1 MSTHRPRADRREDG
15 PLLTGKGTFIDGLR
29 LPELDGALHAVFVR
43 SIEPHGR
50 LVSVDTTDASAMPGV
65 AAVLTGE
72 DLTDVWVLPPRLP
85 MANKAM
91 VRPMM
96 AQGVVRFVGEPVAV
110 VLAESRAEAV
120 DAAEAVIVDTDPLP
134 PVIDLDDA
142 LRGEVLLHEA
152 AGTNVSY
159 EWSMPPFEED
169 PCDPCDVV
177 DEFTMRHPRLH
188 AGALEPRAGAAVWI
202 PDGRCIVWV
211 CSQRPAGAK
220 YVIEC
225 ALGVEPGTVRAIA
238 PDVGGGFG
246 SKGGYGCQPEDVV
259 IAWAARRLGRP
270 VRWVETRSESMLAMG
285 HGRASIHRVR
295 IGGGRDGT
303 VLAYEV
309 SAIQD
314 SGAYP
319 AMGTFITTNL
329 RNSGTGVYDIPTARV
344 SGRSVV
350 TNTSSTMA
358 LRGAGRPEASC
369 DIERAMDRYAA
380 IIGLDPLEVR
390 RRNLV
395 PADVFPYKTAV
406 GSTYDSGRYAEA
418 LDRCVE
424 AAEYDALRA
433 EQAERRRKGGALRLG
448 IGVSCTVEITGG
460 GEGEHASV
468 TVEADGSVTVVV
480 GTSPHGQAHETT
492 FAAIVA
498 NELGVGADR
507 VRVLH
512 GDTEVSPYG
521 GGTIGSRSAQL
532 GGSAA
537 HGAAHDV
544 IDLARHAAAE
554 LLEAAA
560 ADVVFDKATGRFHVA
575 GTPALDVGWID
586 LGRLTAD
593 HRFKPEGGAGTYA
606 FGACVATIELD
617 TQTGAVRVRSLVA
630 VDDAGTLLQPQL
642 AEGQVHGGL
651 GMAVAAAIYEEMTYD
666 HDGVPRTANLA
677 DYPLVSAAELP
688 SFETHEMQTPS
699 PNNPL
704 GVKGVGESGTVV
716 ATPALQSAVLD
727 ALREFGVEHLD
738 LPYTPQRVWQA
749 LQAANGSKTESRGL
763 STTGEGATTSEGAT
777 NGYD

>member
-1 MSTHRPRADRREDG
+1 MSTHLPRTDRREDG
-15 PLLTGKGTFIDGLR
+15 PLITGRGTFIDGLR

-50 LVSVDTTDASAMPGV
+50 LVSIDTADATTMPGV
-65 AAVLTGE
+65 VAVLTGD

-96 AQGVVRFVGEPVAV
+96 AQGVVRFVGEPVAI

-120 DAAEAVIVDTDPLP
+120 DAAEAVIVVTDPLS

-142 LRGEVLLHEA
+142 IRGDVLLHEA
-152 AGTNVSY
+152 AGTNVSF
-159 EWSMPPFEED
+159 EWSMPPFDED
-169 PCDPCDVV
+169 PFAACDVV

-188 AGALEPRAGAAVWI
+188 AGAMEPRAGAAVW
-202 PDGRCIVWV
+202 GAAGGCTVWA

-225 ALGVEPGTVRAIA
+225 ALGLDPGTVRVIT

-259 IAWAARRLGRP
+259 IVWAARRLGRP
-270 VRWVETRSESMLAMG
+270 VRWVETRSESMLGMG
-285 HGRASIHRVR
+285 HGRASTHRVR
-295 IGGGRDGT
+295 IGGSRDGK

-309 SAIQD
+309 SAVQD

-329 RNSGTGVYDIPTARV
+329 RNSGTGVYDIPMARV

-358 LRGAGRPEASC
+358 LRGAGRPEASG

-380 IIGLDPLEVR
+380 IIGLDPVEVR

-395 PADVFPYKTAV
+395 PPDAFPYKTAV

-418 LDRCVE
+418 LDRCIE
-424 AAEYDALRA
+424 AADYEALRA
-433 EQAERRRKGGALRLG
+433 EQAERRRKGRAVRIG

-460 GEGEHASV
+460 GEGERASV
-468 TVEADGSVTVVV
+468 SVETDGSVTVVV

-492 FAAIVA
+492 FAAIVG
-498 NELGVGADR
+498 NELGMAPEN

-512 GDTEVSPYG
+512 SDTDLSPFG

-537 HGAAHDV
+537 FGAARDV
-544 IDLARHAAAE
+544 IELARHAAAE
-554 LLEAAA
+554 VLEAAA
-560 ADVVFDKATGRFHVA
+560 ADVVFEQTAGRFHVA
-575 GTPALDVGWID
+575 GTPARDVGWID
-586 LGRLTAD
+586 LGPLSAD
-593 HRFKPEGGAGTYA
+593 HQFKPEGGAGTYA

-617 TQTGAVRVRSLVA
+617 TETGGVRVRSLVA

-651 GMAVAAAIYEEMTYD
+651 GMAVAAAIYEEMVYD

-677 DYPLVSAAELP
+677 DYALVSAAELP

-727 ALREFGVEHLD
+727 ALAEFGVEHLD
-738 LPYTPQRVWQA
+738 LPFTPHRVWRA
-749 LQAANGSKTESRGL
+749 LQAANA
-763 STTGEGATTSEGAT
+763 STTSNTKGDTDEHH
-777 NGYD
+777 

>member
-1 MSTHRPRADRREDG
+1 MSTHLPRTDRREDG
-15 PLLTGKGTFIDGLR
+15 PLITGRGTFIDGLR

-50 LVSVDTTDASAMPGV
+50 LVSIDTADATAMPGV
-65 AAVLTGE
+65 VAVLTGD

-96 AQGVVRFVGEPVAV
+96 AQGVVRFVGEPVAI

-120 DAAEAVIVDTDPLP
+120 DAAEAVIVVTDPLS

-142 LRGEVLLHEA
+142 IRGDVLLHEG
-152 AGTNVSY
+152 AGTNVSF
-159 EWSMPPFEED
+159 EWSMPPFDED
-169 PCDPCDVV
+169 PFAACDVV

-188 AGALEPRAGAAVWI
+188 AGAMEPRAGAAVW
-202 PDGRCIVWV
+202 GATGGCTVWV

-225 ALGVEPGTVRAIA
+225 ALGLDPSTVRVIT

-259 IAWAARRLGRP
+259 IVWAARRLGRP
-270 VRWVETRSESMLAMG
+270 VRWVETRSESMLGMG
-285 HGRASIHRVR
+285 HGRASTHRVR
-295 IGGGRDGT
+295 IGGSRDGK

-309 SAIQD
+309 SAVQD

-329 RNSGTGVYDIPTARV
+329 RNSGTGVYNIPTARV

-358 LRGAGRPEASC
+358 LRGAGRPEASG
-369 DIERAMDRYAA
+369 DIERAMDRYSA
-380 IIGLDPLEVR
+380 IIGLDPVEVR

-395 PADVFPYKTAV
+395 PPDAFPYKTAV

-418 LDRCVE
+418 LDRCIE
-424 AAEYDALRA
+424 AADYEALRA
-433 EQAERRRKGGALRLG
+433 EQAERRRKGRAVRIG

-460 GEGEHASV
+460 GEGERASV
-468 TVEADGSVTVVV
+468 SVEADGSVTVVV

-492 FAAIVA
+492 FAAIVG
-498 NELGVGADR
+498 NELGMAPEN

-512 GDTEVSPYG
+512 SDTDLSPFG

-537 HGAAHDV
+537 FGAARDV
-544 IDLARHAAAE
+544 IELARHAAAE
-554 LLEAAA
+554 VLEAAV
-560 ADVVFDKATGRFHVA
+560 ADVVFEQTTGRFHVA
-575 GTPALDVGWID
+575 GTPARDVGWID
-586 LGRLTAD
+586 LGPLSAD
-593 HRFKPEGGAGTYA
+593 HQFKPEGGAGTYA

-617 TQTGAVRVRSLVA
+617 TETGGVRVRSLVA

-651 GMAVAAAIYEEMTYD
+651 GMAVAAAIYEEMVYD

-677 DYPLVSAAELP
+677 DYALVSAAELP

-716 ATPALQSAVLD
+716 GTPALQSAVLD
-727 ALREFGVEHLD
+727 ALAEFGVEHLD
-738 LPYTPQRVWQA
+738 LPFTPHRVWQA
-749 LQAANGSKTESRGL
+749 LQAAKN
-763 STTGEGATTSEGAT
+763 A
-777 NGYD
+777 NND

>member
-1 MSTHRPRADRREDG
+1 
-15 PLLTGKGTFIDGLR
+15 
-29 LPELDGALHAVFVR
+29 VFVR

-50 LVSVDTTDASAMPGV
+50 LVSIDTSDAVTMPGV
-65 AAVLTGE
+65 VAVLTGD
-72 DLTDVWVLPPRLP
+72 DLTDVWVLPPRLAV
-85 MANKAM
+85 ANKAM

-96 AQGVVRFVGEPVAV
+96 AQGVVRFVGEPVAI

-120 DAAEAVIVDTDPLP
+120 DAAEAVIVVTDPLT

-142 LRGEVLLHEA
+142 LRGEVLVHET
-152 AGTNVSY
+152 AGTNVSF
-159 EWSMPPFEED
+159 EWSMPPFDED
-169 PCDPCDVV
+169 PFAACDVV
-177 DEFTMRHPRLH
+177 EEFTMRHPRLH
-188 AGALEPRAGAAVWI
+188 AGAIEPRAGAAVWDA
-202 PDGRCIVWV
+202 DGRCTVWA

-225 ALGVEPGTVRAIA
+225 ALGLEPGTMRVIT

-259 IAWAARRLGRP
+259 IAWAARRLARP

-285 HGRASIHRVR
+285 HGRASTHRVR
-295 IGGGRDGT
+295 IGGSRDGK

-309 SAIQD
+309 SAVQD

-329 RNSGTGVYDIPTARV
+329 RNSGTGVYDIPMARV
-344 SGRSVV
+344 SGCSVA

-358 LRGAGRPEASC
+358 LRGAGRPEASG
-369 DIERAMDRYAA
+369 DIERAMDRFAA
-380 IIGLDPLEVR
+380 IIGLDPVEVR

-395 PADVFPYKTAV
+395 PADAFPYKTAV

-418 LDRCVE
+418 LDRCLE
-424 AAEYDALRA
+424 AAGYETLRA
-433 EQAERRRKGGALRLG
+433 EQAERRRKGRAERIG

-460 GEGEHASV
+460 GEGERASV
-468 TVEADGSVTVVV
+468 SVEADGSVTVVV

-492 FAAIVA
+492 FAAIVG
-498 NELGVGADR
+498 NELGIAAEN

-512 GDTEVSPYG
+512 SDTDLSPFG

-537 HGAAHDV
+537 FGAARDV
-544 IDLARHAAAE
+544 IELARHAAAE
-554 LLEAAA
+554 ALEAAV
-560 ADVVFDKATGRFHVA
+560 ADVVFEQTTGRFHVA
-575 GTPALDVGWID
+575 GTPARDVGWIG
-586 LGRLTAD
+586 LGPLSAD
-593 HRFKPEGGAGTYA
+593 HQFKPEGGAGTYA
-606 FGACVATIELD
+606 FGACVATVELD
-617 TQTGAVRVRSLVA
+617 TETGGVRVRSLVA

-651 GMAVAAAIYEEMTYD
+651 GMAVAAAIYEEMVYD
-666 HDGVPRTANLA
+666 NDGVPRTANLA
-677 DYPLVSAAELP
+677 DYALVSAAELP

-716 ATPALQSAVLD
+716 GTPALQSAVLD

-738 LPYTPQRVWQA
+738 LPFTPHRVWQA
-749 LQAANGSKTESRGL
+749 LQAANAI
-763 STTGEGATTSEGAT
+763 ST
-777 NGYD
+777 

>member
-1 MSTHRPRADRREDG
+1 MSTHLRRTVRREDG
-15 PLLTGKGTFIDGLR
+15 PLLTGLGTFIDGLR
-29 LPELDGALHAVFVR
+29 LPALDGALHAVFVR

-50 LVSVDTTDASAMPGV
+50 LVGVDAADASAMPGV
-65 AAVLTGE
+65 AAVLTGD
-72 DLTDVWVLPPRLP
+72 DLSDVWVLPPRLP

-96 AQGVVRFVGEPVAV
+96 AQGVVRFVGEPVAI
-110 VLAESRAEAV
+110 VLAESRAEAA
-120 DAAEAVIVDTDPLP
+120 DAAEAVIVTTDPLP

-142 LRGEVLLHEA
+142 LRGDVLLHQA
-152 AGTNVSY
+152 AGTNVSF
-159 EWSMPPFEED
+159 EWSMPPFDDD
-169 PCDPCDVV
+169 PFAACDIV

-188 AGALEPRAGAAVWI
+188 AAAMEPRAGAAVWGA
-202 PDGRCIVWV
+202 DGRCTVWV

-225 ALGVEPGTVRAIA
+225 ALGLEPGTVRAIA

-259 IAWAARRLGRP
+259 VAWAARRLGRP
-270 VRWVETRSESMLAMG
+270 VRWVETRSESMLSMG
-285 HGRASIHRVR
+285 HGRASTHRVR
-295 IGGGRDGT
+295 IGGTREGK

-309 SAIQD
+309 SATQD

-329 RNSGTGVYDIPTARV
+329 RNSGTGVYDIPMARV

-358 LRGAGRPEASC
+358 LRGAGRPEASV
-369 DIERAMDRYAA
+369 DIERAMDRFAA
-380 IIGLDPLEVR
+380 IIGLDPVEVR

-395 PADVFPYKTAV
+395 PPDVFPYRTAV

-424 AAEYDALRA
+424 VAGYDALRA
-433 EQAERRRKGGALRLG
+433 EQAERRRKGGAVRLG

-460 GEGEHASV
+460 GEGENASV
-468 TVEADGSVTVVV
+468 TIEADGSVTVVV

-498 NELGVGADR
+498 DELGMPAEN

-512 GDTEVSPYG
+512 GDTDVSPFG

-537 HGAAHDV
+537 YGAALDL

-554 LLEAAA
+554 RLEASA
-560 ADVVFDKATGRFHVA
+560 ADVVFDNKTGRFHVA
-575 GTPALDVGWID
+575 GTPAVDVGWID
-586 LGRLTAD
+586 LGPLSAD
-593 HRFKPEGGAGTYA
+593 HSFKPEGGAGTYA
-606 FGACVATIELD
+606 FGACVATVELD
-617 TQTGAVRVRSLVA
+617 TETGGVRVRSLVA

-651 GMAVAAAIYEEMTYD
+651 CMAVAAAIYEEMVYG

-677 DYPLVSAAELP
+677 DYAMVSAAELP
-688 SFETHEMQTPS
+688 GFETNEMQTPS

-716 ATPALQSAVLD
+716 GTPALQSAVLD
-727 ALREFGVEHLD
+727 ALREFGVDHLD

-749 LQAANGSKTESRGL
+749 LQAAAS
-763 STTGEGATTSEGAT
+763 STTTDRGSATAGEGDADGNE
-777 NGYD
+777 

>member
-1 MSTHRPRADRREDG
+1 MSTHLPRTDRREDG
-15 PLLTGKGTFIDGLR
+15 PLITGRGTFIDGLR

-50 LVSVDTTDASAMPGV
+50 LVSIDTADATTMFGV
-65 AAVLTGE
+65 VAVLTGD

-96 AQGVVRFVGEPVAV
+96 AQGVVRFVGEPVAI

-120 DAAEAVIVDTDPLP
+120 DAAEAVIVVTDPLS

-142 LRGEVLLHEA
+142 IRGDVLLHEA
-152 AGTNVSY
+152 AGTNVSF
-159 EWSMPPFEED
+159 EWSMPPFDED
-169 PCDPCDVV
+169 PFAACDVV

-188 AGALEPRAGAAVWI
+188 AGAMEPRAGAAVW
-202 PDGRCIVWV
+202 GAAGGCTVWA

-225 ALGVEPGTVRAIA
+225 ALGLDPGTVRVIT

-259 IAWAARRLGRP
+259 IVWAARRLGRP
-270 VRWVETRSESMLAMG
+270 VRWVETRSESMLGMG
-285 HGRASIHRVR
+285 HGRASTHRVR
-295 IGGGRDGT
+295 IGGSRDGK

-309 SAIQD
+309 SAVQD

-329 RNSGTGVYDIPTARV
+329 RNSGTGVYDIPMARV

-358 LRGAGRPEASC
+358 LRGAGRPEASG

-380 IIGLDPLEVR
+380 IIGLDPVEVR

-395 PADVFPYKTAV
+395 PPDAFPYKTAV

-418 LDRCVE
+418 LDRCIE
-424 AAEYDALRA
+424 AADYEALRA
-433 EQAERRRKGGALRLG
+433 EQAERRRKGRAVRIG

-460 GEGEHASV
+460 GEGERASV
-468 TVEADGSVTVVV
+468 SVETDGSVTVVV

-492 FAAIVA
+492 FAAIVG
-498 NELGVGADR
+498 NEIGMAPEN

-512 GDTEVSPYG
+512 SDTDLSPFG

-537 HGAAHDV
+537 FGAARDV
-544 IDLARHAAAE
+544 IELARHAAAE
-554 LLEAAA
+554 VLEAAA
-560 ADVVFDKATGRFHVA
+560 ADVVFEQTTGRFHVA
-575 GTPALDVGWID
+575 GTPARDVGWID
-586 LGRLTAD
+586 LGPLSAD
-593 HRFKPEGGAGTYA
+593 HQFKPEGGAGTYA

-617 TQTGAVRVRSLVA
+617 TETGGVRVRSLVA

-651 GMAVAAAIYEEMTYD
+651 GMAVAAAIYEEMVYD

-677 DYPLVSAAELP
+677 DYALVSAAELP

-727 ALREFGVEHLD
+727 ALAEFGVEHLD
-738 LPYTPQRVWQA
+738 LPFTPHRVWRA
-749 LQAANGSKTESRGL
+749 LQAANA
-763 STTGEGATTSEGAT
+763 STTSNTKGDTDEHH
-777 NGYD
+777 